1 MLTQSRLKSS
11 SIGTSTSATSAQQ
24 TIVTTSVPL
33 PTNFP
38 LGSYSI
44 PTFLDNVLTNCTGD
58 PGAWTC
64 PPGVAYETDTT
75 ASLEM
80 FDFVITAG
88 STPGSYQLA
97 PAGPNAALGDV
108 GGTFPPV
115 PLKIINAGQDSEK
128 YNFQTTL
135 TRSGSATLNGSSPTI
150 GNTCVFPGTTFQG
163 WLYTR
168 AARSYPGPGQVLP
181 QGAAAF
187 GLWPFSARVEMDVGG
202 LVEPEC
208 YVGGGTTG
216 PKVALGTPQQAA
228 GNLCSCLYRNS
239 NVQ

>member
-1 MLTQSRLKSS
+1 MLTKPRLKSS
-11 SIGTSTSATSAQQ
+11 SPGTSASATSPQQ

-33 PTNFP
+33 PPNFP

-44 PTFLDNVLTNCTGD
+44 PTFLDSVLTNCTGD

-64 PPGVAYETDTT
+64 PPGVEYETDTLS
-75 ASLEM
+75 SLEM
-80 FDFVITAG
+80 FNFAITAG

-108 GGTFPPV
+108 GSTFPPV
-115 PLKIINAGQDSEK
+115 PLKIINQGQDSEK
-128 YNFQTTL
+128 YNFQMTISRT
-135 TRSGSATLNGSSPTI
+135 GAATLNGSSSTV
-150 GNTCVFPGTTFQG
+150 GDTCVFPGTTFQG

-202 LVEPEC
+202 LVQPEC
-208 YVGGGTTG
+208 YVGSGTTG
-216 PKVALGTPQQAA
+216 AKAALDTAQQDA